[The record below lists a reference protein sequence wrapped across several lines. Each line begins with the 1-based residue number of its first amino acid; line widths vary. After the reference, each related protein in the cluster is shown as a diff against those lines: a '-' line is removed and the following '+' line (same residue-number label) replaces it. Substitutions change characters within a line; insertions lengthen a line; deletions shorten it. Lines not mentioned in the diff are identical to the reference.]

1 MKKSLLMLIAVMV
14 ISGLYAG
21 WDLPK
26 PSFNPYGSGNSLLAS
41 DKLSMS
47 HSMGFSAGSSSD
59 GTGYYLS
66 RYTNHLNYK
75 FNPKLELDLDLNFV
89 NFGGMNTDSK
99 FSLQDNNSSKIIPE
113 FSLRYKPNDSFMIQ
127 VHMQQN
133 SGLYPWSMYPR
144 EDW

>member
-1 MKKSLLMLIAVMV
+1 MKRILLLLITVMV

-21 WDLPK
+21 WDMPK
-26 PSFNPYGSGNSLLAS
+26 PNFNPYGQNSSLLSA
-41 DKLSMS
+41 DRLSMN
-47 HSMGFSAGSSSD
+47 HSMGFSAGTSSD

-66 RYTNHLNYK
+66 RYTNHLKYK

-113 FSLRYKPNDSFMIQ
+113 FSLRYKPNDNFMIQ

-133 SGLYPWSMYPR
+133 SGLYPWSMNPR

>member
-1 MKKSLLMLIAVMV
+1 MILTLALLFALPLMAEWELPRPDFNPWRESGSSLL
-14 ISGLYAG
+14 
-21 WDLPK
+21 
-26 PSFNPYGSGNSLLAS
+26 NPDRLA
-41 DKLSMS
+41 MS
-47 HSMGFSAGSSSD
+47 HSMGFSASSSSD

-66 RYTNHLNYK
+66 RYTNHLKYK

-99 FSLQDNNSSKIIPE
+99 FSLEDNNSSKVIPE

-133 SGLYPWSMYPR
+133 SGLYPWSLYPR
-144 EDW
+144 DDW